1 MKSLGPAGKL
11 MIFLYV
17 LAFLV
22 FCHHFIFRPI
32 LLDWGAP
39 EKIRSLALAGDEF
52 TAGKSH
58 TRAVLVNATPE
69 QIWPWIVQMGQ
80 DRGGMYSYETLENLV
95 GADMHNVYDLRI
107 EFQAPRLKGDT
118 IWLAN
123 KNHYEGRGYQI
134 VAEVTPNK
142 SFVMVGGKDYS
153 RILRGQDA
161 SGSWAFYLYTENQH
175 STWLIARSSEG
186 KIGFVNKLLRYIT
199 YEVPHFIMERKM
211 LVTMKKLIEQA
222 SNEKQ
227 TL

>member
-1 MKSLGPAGKL
+1 MKSLGPAGKM

-17 LAFLV
+17 LAFLI

-32 LLDWGAP
+32 ILEWGAP
-39 EKIRSLALAGDEF
+39 EKIRSLTLAGDEF
-52 TAGKSH
+52 TDGKSH

-69 QIWPWIVQMGQ
+69 QIWPWLVQIGQ

-95 GADMHNVYDLRI
+95 GADMHNVYDLRA

-161 SGSWAFYLYTENQH
+161 SGSWAFYLHPENEK

-186 KIGFVNKLLRYIT
+186 KISFVNKLLRYVS

-211 LVTMKKLIEQA
+211 LLTMKKLIEQ
-222 SNEKQ
+222 S
-227 TL
+227 